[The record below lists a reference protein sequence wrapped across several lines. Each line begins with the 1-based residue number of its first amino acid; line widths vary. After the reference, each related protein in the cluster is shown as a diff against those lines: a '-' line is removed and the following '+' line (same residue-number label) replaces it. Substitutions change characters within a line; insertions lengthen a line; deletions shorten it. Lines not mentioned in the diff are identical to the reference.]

1 MPLRVLLDGL
11 GAPCSV
17 ACGCFWGGG
26 PGHVRF
32 SWWLV
37 LLLLTAVG
45 GARADE
51 PPMERR
57 VLADGGSQWRTAEAT
72 MRPDATHAR
81 EGRAMRFH
89 VDVNHQTGQPDYP
102 IGWPRTYLT
111 MPDDVRDW
119 RNWDFV
125 EFRLYA
131 ETSRESL
138 PNTPLGFI
146 VRSPDKPNS
155 YHKTVHEAQKG
166 EWNHVRIPTA
176 DMPRPGRCTA
186 VQFFISE
193 SNYDHGDVLD
203 FWIDD
208 LALARYA
215 EPTILSAQPLGA
227 VQYADADVV
236 RIEVRVTGLENG
248 QTTKLLLR
256 LVREG
261 ETGRRSSAVVPSGT
275 RAVPLEVG
283 GNLNP
288 GRYDLQAQIAGSQRT
303 VTQTIRVISSPWEEA
318 P

>member
-1 MPLRVLLDGL
+1 
-11 GAPCSV
+11 
-17 ACGCFWGGG
+17 
-26 PGHVRF
+26 
-32 SWWLV
+32 
-37 LLLLTAVG
+37 LTAAG

-57 VLADGGSQWRTAEAT
+57 VLADGDGGSPWRTAEAT

-89 VDVNHQTGQPDYP
+89 VDVNHETGQPDYP
-102 IGWPRTYLT
+102 IGWPRTYLP

-119 RNWDFV
+119 RKWDFV

-166 EWNHVRIPTA
+166 EWTHVRIPTA
-176 DMPRPGRCTA
+176 DMPRPDRCTA

-215 EPTILSAQPLGA
+215 EPTILSVQPLGA

-236 RIEVRVTGLENG
+236 RVEVRVTGLENG
-248 QTTKLLLR
+248 QTAKLLLR

-261 ETGRRSSAVVPSGT
+261 ETVRRSSPVVPSGT

-288 GRYDLQAQIAGSQRT
+288 GRYDLEAQIAGSQRT
-303 VTQTIRVISSPWEEA
+303 VTQTIRVISSPW
-318 P
+318 